1 MRLGSLARSFGIF
14 LQPKGARVPGEPAA
28 APAMI
33 GRLPGV
39 TAVQNAGAVSNV
51 DAYRTPL
58 IPGVDTNGL
67 TVDAARLDLPAA
79 SGTSIAARMSP
90 TEALWSR

>member
-1 MRLGSLARSFGIF
+1 MRLGSLARSFGTF
-14 LQPKGARVPGEPAA
+14 LQPEGARTPGEPAA

-39 TAVQNAGAVSNV
+39 TAVQDTGAVSNV
-51 DAYRTPL
+51 NAYRTPL
-58 IPGVDTNGL
+58 IPGVNTNGL

-79 SGTSIAARMSP
+79 CGASIAARMSP
-90 TEALWSR
+90 TEARCSR